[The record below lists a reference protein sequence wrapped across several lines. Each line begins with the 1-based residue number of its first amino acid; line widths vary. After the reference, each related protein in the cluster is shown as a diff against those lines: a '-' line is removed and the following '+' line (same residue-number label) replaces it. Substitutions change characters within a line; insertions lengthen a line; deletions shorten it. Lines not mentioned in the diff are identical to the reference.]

1 MTRRAWAVAV
11 LAVGLLALAAA
22 PPAFAQ
28 CAMCK
33 TAVTGSPEGQHLAH
47 QLNLA
52 ILMMVAAPYVI
63 ASTVAGVLFRR
74 QIGARLAPWRK
85 RLSPAHW
92 RWPGRRRAQL
102 AG

>member
-1 MTRRAWAVAV
+1 MTKRA
-11 LAVGLLALAAA
+11 LAVSALVLGLLALAAA
-22 PPAFAQ
+22 PPVSAQ

-33 TAVTGSPEGQHLAH
+33 TALTGSPEGRHMAH
-47 QLNLA
+47 QLNFA

-63 ASTVAGVLFRR
+63 AGAVASVLFRR

-85 RLSPAHW
+85 RLSPAQW
-92 RWPGRRRAQL
+92 RWPRRRRAQL